1 MSLLLTLN
9 ISHLFVV
16 FLLLSLEFGCVF
28 VYWVL
33 TLGSFKM
40 YVTSKMAFFIPP
52 MSRSVILFSNSL
64 LLCFRGTKSWVAEKM
79 STEKFLVIGI
89 TYFTVLSPPYIAFCY
104 FSHEPSSPLPE
115 WCTSWMIPCS
125 SKPRFFGSFFQG
137 YLCDLS
143 S

>member
-1 MSLLLTLN
+1 MKDTLKFLNLTYFVFWQLPQEVLYQNDIIDVVLMSLLLTLN

-52 MSRSVILFSNSL
+52 CHGL
-64 LLCFRGTKSWVAEKM
+64 
-79 STEKFLVIGI
+79 
-89 TYFTVLSPPYIAFCY
+89 
-104 FSHEPSSPLPE
+104 
-115 WCTSWMIPCS
+115 
-125 SKPRFFGSFFQG
+125 
-137 YLCDLS
+137 
-143 S
+143 